1 MLWLRRVAKLEP
13 ELLTGLAQ
21 LLIDSVAGGASV
33 GFLPPL
39 SMSTATRY
47 WESIFASL
55 GPGLILWIAEQD
67 DRIVGTVQL
76 APVLKEN
83 GRHRAEVQKLL
94 VHIAYRGQGIASQLM
109 RELETVARRDGRT
122 LLVLDTLTDSAAE
135 KVYQHLGWT
144 RQGEI
149 PNYARIEDGTL
160 HATTIYYKI
169 LPPEV

>member
-1 MLWLRRVAKLEP
+1 MISLRRVTEP
-13 ELLTGLAQ
+13 EPKLLPGLAQ
-21 LLIDSVAGGASV
+21 LLIDSVDGGASV

-39 SMSTATRY
+39 SMLTATRY
-47 WESIFASL
+47 WEGIFASL
-55 GPGLILWIAEQD
+55 GPGLILWIAEQA
-67 DRIVGTVQL
+67 DRIVGTAQL
-76 APVLKEN
+76 APVQKEN

-94 VHIAYRGQGIASQLM
+94 VHSAFRGQGVASQLM
-109 RELETVARRDGRT
+109 RELEAYARCDGRT

-135 KVYQHLGWT
+135 QVYQHLGWT

-169 LPPEV
+169 LS